1 MPYKSERIPIAGTN
15 LDQRRKLS
23 NEQRRAI
30 KILADNGYS
39 QRKLAAMFNV
49 SKSLVQTLLAQ
60 IPKTRQKKKRPTAYW
75 TEAKRKYRQRKQQL
89 YKEGILNGKR
99 KTKKNR

>member
-23 NEQRRAI
+23 NEQRSAI
-30 KILADNGYS
+30 RILADNGYS